1 MIKSFKQ
8 FIVEVD
14 DNPNPKSGSLE
25 ANITKD
31 NKSAGLQTDPSKK
44 AALLAVAKGMLA
56 GGKSHVD
63 ILKRLMSAGSK
74 GSDIVDYTGEVER
87 RVNDPSHTN
96 YTDSHIKDIA
106 KQIRDKRNDK

>member
-25 ANITKD
+25 ADITKD

-56 GGKSHVD
+56 GGRGHVD
-63 ILKRLMSAGSK
+63 IIKRLMSAGSK
-74 GSDIVDYTGEVER
+74 GSDIIDANAEVER

-96 YTDSHIKDIA
+96 YKDKHIEDIA
-106 KQIRDKRNDK
+106 KQIRDKRNEQ